1 MVTQID
7 IRKSKMTVRLNQIH
21 DRLKELQGERTK
33 LQHEFEHGCIN
44 TILAYMKEDVINFE
58 VDLLSHELEEI
69 QSEYNLILLAEEFK
83 LDFQK

>member
-7 IRKSKMTVRLNQIH
+7 IRKGKMTHRLNQIH
-21 DRLKELQGERTK
+21 DRLNELQGERTK
-33 LQHEFEHGCIN
+33 LQHEFEYGRID

-58 VDLLSHELEEI
+58 VDLLSNELEEI